1 LKEEEALMK
10 APRVRLRTL
19 LLVIALSAVILAGVA
34 GWLMRPVRPHSS
46 VFTGLD
52 PVALLGSKPG
62 YQVKSVTTWN
72 VFNASH
78 GHAYREWHGI
88 VTAPDVPSAREMNQ
102 EAFEGYVGKLTHGA
116 YHTEGSLN
124 GGPSETPQDSDLP
137 KHVKFGFN
145 EGDRQG
151 ELHIWLFP
159 DSSGTSVGFAIFLR
173 DEPYDSGIACLFS

>member
-1 LKEEEALMK
+1 MK

-34 GWLMRPVRPHSS
+34 GWLKRPVRPHSS

-88 VTAPDVPSAREMNQ
+88 VTAPDVPSARQMQ
-102 EAFEGYVGKLTHGA
+102 SSCGMSLTTA
-116 YHTEGSLN
+116 
-124 GGPSETPQDSDLP
+124 DSM
-137 KHVKFGFN
+137 
-145 EGDRQG
+145 
-151 ELHIWLFP
+151 
-159 DSSGTSVGFAIFLR
+159 SSSPERRGRLTRRPCDAG
-173 DEPYDSGIACLFS
+173 